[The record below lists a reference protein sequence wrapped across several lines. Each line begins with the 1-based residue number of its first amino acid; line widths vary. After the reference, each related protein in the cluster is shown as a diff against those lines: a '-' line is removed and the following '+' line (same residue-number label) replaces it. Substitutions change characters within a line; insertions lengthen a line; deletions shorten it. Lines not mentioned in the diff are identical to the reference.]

1 METLV
6 VMKCDEGGSEKAAAR
21 RTARKSDHVNGRR
34 SSSPPTLV
42 RSKALIL
49 AALKVWELKQRIPK

>member
-6 VMKCDEGGSEKAAAR
+6 VSRCDEANNEKKAQR
-21 RTARKSDHVNGRR
+21 QTVKRSDHANGRR

-49 AALKVWELKQRIPK
+49 AALKVWELKQRTPK